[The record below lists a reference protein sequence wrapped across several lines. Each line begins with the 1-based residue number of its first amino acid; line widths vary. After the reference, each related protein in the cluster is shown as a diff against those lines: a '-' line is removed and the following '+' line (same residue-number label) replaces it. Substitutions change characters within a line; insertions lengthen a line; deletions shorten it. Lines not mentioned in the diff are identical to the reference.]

1 MIRHCFGYEGRRNTR
16 VCRFL
21 DVSGPSS
28 TNGMGSLSEASS
40 FRRLIG
46 EEEQL
51 CWLVDIDRPSRFG
64 VLTSSVL
71 IVWAPRRLTECTS
84 FNSCTVPFGLT
95 FFGLEE
101 RDIVETDCDVAVE
114 LFKTNLL
121 IDRYISNSF
130 SGTEPTRPFW
140 ATYLYIDKLQWTHEP
155 VLGKVSIYR

>member
-1 MIRHCFGYEGRRNTR
+1 MIRDCFVCERRRTTR

-21 DVSGPSS
+21 DMSGPSS

-51 CWLVDIDRPSRFG
+51 CWLVDGPSRFG

-101 RDIVETDCDVAVE
+101 RDMVETDCDVAVE

-121 IDRYISNSF
+121 IDRYISNTF
-130 SGTEPTRPFW
+130 SGTEPTKPFG
-140 ATYLYIDKLQWTHEP
+140 ATYL
-155 VLGKVSIYR
+155 SIYR